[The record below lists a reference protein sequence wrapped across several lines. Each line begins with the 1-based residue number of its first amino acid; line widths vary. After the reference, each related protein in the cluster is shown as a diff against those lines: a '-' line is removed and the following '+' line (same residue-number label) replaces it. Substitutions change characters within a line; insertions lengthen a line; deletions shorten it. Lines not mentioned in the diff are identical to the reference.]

1 MLFMAEEQLRLREVQ
16 GVRAG
21 DIDRVN
27 GVALRH
33 LIKRGEQMFNQII
46 VREGLRLF
54 KAAGIDGGELK
65 FAGFVGGVDELA
77 RDPVRS
83 NDCETYHKRL
93 RTP

>member
-1 MLFMAEEQLRLREVQ
+1 MFFVAEEEPGLREVQ

-54 KAAGIDGGELK
+54 KAAE
-65 FAGFVGGVDELA
+65 
-77 RDPVRS
+77 
-83 NDCETYHKRL
+83 
-93 RTP
+93 